1 MSDIQ
6 IILNYIITNDDR
18 LQDTSPVFE
27 AICLPGMTEAFK
39 LHIFIYIEEESNMRF
54 VYVCEENSKELMEE
68 LRVSVEAII
77 RELKGQKLIDA
88 IEMCETDMFSKI
100 SKHTFDT
107 TLIDMAE
114 VQNVLICNTRVE
126 QYSVYNLPVIYPDEL
141 LPAHLK
147 SLQEYERLFT

>member
-6 IILNYIITNDDR
+6 IILNYIITNDER

-39 LHIFIYIEEESNMRF
+39 LHVFIYIEEESNLRF
-54 VYVCEENSKELMEE
+54 VYVCEENTKELMEE
-68 LRVSVEAII
+68 LRVSVESTI

-100 SKHTFDT
+100 SKLVFFDT
-107 TLIDMAE
+107 Y
-114 VQNVLICNTRVE
+114 R
-126 QYSVYNLPVIYPDEL
+126 
-141 LPAHLK
+141 HG
-147 SLQEYERLFT
+147 